1 MELRKLRL
9 KEFEDGINRFSLRLE
24 KLQKKSRRIGYYR
37 LFVFVLG
44 LFLFLFSFFYL
55 TQLFVWISLG
65 ISVIAFGM
73 ITAIFNKIDLG
84 IKKNRL
90 WINIKK
96 DNLARM
102 KIDWPDIPLRDFP
115 EMESD
120 HPFESDLSITG
131 KNSLHQLIDIST
143 SAEGSTILK
152 NWLLTKIPS
161 ADIILERQEIVKELI
176 PLSGFR
182 NKLILNAN
190 LSSKKRL
197 VGSKLSEWLNSPVNG
212 EKIKKILSVLSVVIF
227 LNLLLLVLFIT
238 KLLPAYWTIGVL
250 VYTGVYWFNSKHITE
265 LFDRSLDIQTEFG
278 SFSRILEFLENY
290 PALKS
295 IKNQKL
301 NSLCSIFFAGK
312 NTPSGYFKKLNRIT
326 FAASFQKNPLFFL
339 LLNSVFPYD
348 FFIAYKLEKVKE
360 EMKDKLP
367 EWLEIY
373 YNLEAFVSLS
383 NFAYINPEYSFPS
396 ISNEE
401 QKFSSEKIAHPLL
414 PADSNIHNDFSLEKK
429 AEVVIIT
436 GSNMSGKS
444 TFLKTVGVNLVLA
457 FAGSVVNASKLEVSL
472 FKIFTCIN
480 ISDSITDGISY
491 FYAEVKRLKN
501 LLNEIKIKNDMLVF
515 YLIDEIFK
523 GTNNLERLIGS
534 RSYIKSLAGLNGAG
548 LISTH
553 DLELIKLQESI
564 PQVSNYHF
572 KEEVSNGK
580 MHFDYKLRKG
590 PSPTTNALKIMEIEG
605 LPVER

>member
-73 ITAIFNKIDLG
+73 ITAIFNRIDLG

-301 NSLCSIFFAGK
+301 NNLCSIFFAGK

>member
-472 FKIFTCIN
+472 FKVFTCIN